1 MEHNK
6 KSNNNVILH
15 AVIALPV
22 HDAVI
27 ILHHFIV
34 RNIENCQMCQV
45 CKTRFIYFV
54 ITAITSLPL
63 QDELRHLTS

>member
-34 RNIENCQMCQV
+34 RSIENCQM
-45 CKTRFIYFV
+45 
-54 ITAITSLPL
+54 
-63 QDELRHLTS
+63 LRYAKYARLGSYIL